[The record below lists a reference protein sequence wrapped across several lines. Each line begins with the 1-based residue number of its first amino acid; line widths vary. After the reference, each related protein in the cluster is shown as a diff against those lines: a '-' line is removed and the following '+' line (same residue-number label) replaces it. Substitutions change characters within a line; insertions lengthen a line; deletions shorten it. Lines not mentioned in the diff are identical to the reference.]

1 MSLVS
6 RVVPL
11 FVLLSL
17 SPSSIRSS
25 EIIKTLQELNPG
37 PADSE
42 TARFL
47 LPKLAEKYSKYV
59 TDLSGARGGGGEGGT
74 EDAGAW
80 DEYVYDPKLFLLT
93 ETEEEGPSANNYVDY
108 RDKREAKMFREG
120 GGGMGGNNNL
130 IRGSTWNKGPSL
142 SIVNP
147 LDVLR
152 QRLML
157 EIARRRQE
165 KSQNQIDKNRE
176 ILSNLGKR
184 SYYQPSSQSRQERR
198 SGDGGEW
205 ELMNWQSFMAEPM
218 SSSLSRRSSRSQAE
232 FPHSETHH
240 DLEHRN
246 YNRHVN

>member
-11 FVLLSL
+11 FFLLSL

-42 TARFL
+42 TTRYL
-47 LPKLAEKYSKYV
+47 LPKLAEKYSKYM
-59 TDLSGARGGGGEGGT
+59 TDLSRARGGGDGGT
-74 EDAGAW
+74 EDTW

-93 ETEEEGPSANNYVDY
+93 ETEEEGPGNNNYGDY

-120 GGGMGGNNNL
+120 GGGGLGGNNNM
-130 IRGSTWNKGPSL
+130 IRGNNWNKGPSL

-184 SYYQPSSQSRQERR
+184 NYFQSQKSRGERR
-198 SGDGGEW
+198 SGEGGEW
-205 ELMNWQSFMAEPM
+205 ELRNWQPSVFEPV
-218 SSSLSRRSSRSQAE
+218 SSSFSRWSSRSLAE
-232 FPHSETHH
+232 FPHSETH
-240 DLEHRN
+240 DLDHRT